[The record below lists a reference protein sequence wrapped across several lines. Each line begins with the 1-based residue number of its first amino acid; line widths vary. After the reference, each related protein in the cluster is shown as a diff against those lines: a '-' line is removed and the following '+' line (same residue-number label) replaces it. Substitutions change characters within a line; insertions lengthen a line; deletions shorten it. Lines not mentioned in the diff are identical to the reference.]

1 MIQIS
6 AQRALCGSG
15 KNIRTVAVDK
25 YLFGD
30 ITMVDYVKEL
40 QAFRPINMERIPT
53 DDKRYTPQVK
63 IAFELYNKAL
73 GEIREGYRD
82 IAKSDLRKAVALC
95 PEFSAAIMVLG
106 ILVFANGDRIGAVRI
121 FNSVKDSEDR
131 ARAIAILDRLI
142 SEAEK
147 PVNSGRDSTY
157 YNYSSAQHRQYSSSR
172 EPERE
177 EPQASRP
184 QTRNTYRNAGT
195 YSNTNSKDATTE
207 AAVAKKEDSATY
219 QKQPDVVVT
228 NKALLVIVALLIAFA
243 IAASAII
250 VSLSTGNTG
259 DDGAM
264 PTANPGVTA
273 TNDPNTEDNPQS
285 TNDVDYPLY

>member
-1 MIQIS
+1 
-6 AQRALCGSG
+6 
-15 KNIRTVAVDK
+15 
-25 YLFGD
+25 
-30 ITMVDYVKEL
+30 MVDYVKEL

-73 GEIREGYRD
+73 GEICEGYRD

-157 YNYSSAQHRQYSSSR
+157 YNYSSAQHRQYSTTHR
-172 EPERE
+172 DAVQEEQQERKT
-177 EPQASRP
+177 QS
-184 QTRNTYRNAGT
+184 RNTYRTDSTSDRGDSKHITADKPASAYKKDDT
-195 YSNTNSKDATTE
+195 TNEYK
-207 AAVAKKEDSATY
+207 
-219 QKQPDVVVT
+219 KQPDIVVS
-228 NKALLVIVALLIAFA
+228 NKALLFIVALLIAFA
-243 IAASAII
+243 IVASAII
-250 VSLSTGNTG
+250 VNLSTGNQSN
-259 DDGAM
+259 DGTL
-264 PTANPGVTA
+264 PTANPAATS
-273 TNDPNTEDNPQS
+273 TNDPNSTPHA
-285 TNDVDYPLY
+285 TNDVGYPLY